1 MSSDALHSEF
11 LPFSISTPQV
21 FSSTSND
28 FPTRQV
34 AELHLD
40 ERLASS
46 REAINKTLATSS
58 KAVSGAINN
67 LWADIEVMR
76 ETQRKKNEA
85 ARAAA
90 SAPALNPEKAREPL
104 DDAVPPALTR
114 CEREPTSLST
124 A

>member
-1 MSSDALHSEF
+1 MSNDVLHSTSHP
-11 LPFSISTPQV
+11 PFTLA
-21 FSSTSND
+21 SSTTTD
-28 FPTRQV
+28 TIARQV

-76 ETQRKKNEA
+76 ETQRKKNEERATNA
-85 ARAAA
+85 AY
-90 SAPALNPEKAREPL
+90 PLNPEKAREPL
-104 DDAVPPALTR
+104 DESVPPPPAPATIKR
-114 CEREPTSLST
+114 G
-124 A
+124 